1 MKRIFSLLLALV
13 MVLGLAALFP
23 PAQAKTGGKLV
34 ALTFDDGPG
43 PYTSR
48 LLDGLKERGIEVTF
62 FMVGS
67 SVSRYPEL
75 VKRMYQEGHQL
86 ANHSYDHP
94 DFTGLSDSEIRSQ
107 ISRTNALLDKAAG
120 AGSTYMVRAPYGSTN
135 SRVRSVVGAPL
146 TYWSVDPQDWKDRN
160 ATTVKNRVVSN
171 AHDGAIILLHDIH
184 STSVDGA
191 LAAIDVLLDEGYEF
205 VTVREMFRRRGVALE
220 NGVSYTRCSPT
231 GVDYGPVAEPVIS
244 SASVNGKLQITI
256 TAQEGTSIYY
266 SLENGTLN
274 QESKRYTGPFTV
286 EAPCTVWAVAAY
298 NMNGDRSKTVSKTF
312 SKMACEPPA
321 IQVTEEGILNLTRV
335 TPGTDLFYTLDG
347 TAATENSTQY
357 TGMVPIEPG
366 TEICACAG
374 GASFFTSA
382 TARATYSHLGNFFR
396 DVYMDQWYYP
406 YVDQAVHEGYM
417 LGTGFYEFAPTKPLT
432 RGQLITLLYR
442 YSGETVTQEELDA
455 CPFQD
460 LEKDRFYVEA
470 VCWAYAKGIVIGYDE
485 TTFGPDNSVKRQE
498 MCKIFGEFLSYRGKL
513 LPEGTGSAEQYT
525 DAAQIPQWAI
535 PYVESMTACGLILG
549 DKEGTFR
556 PGATAI
562 RAQAATLLV
571 RLSEL
576 EDTLPDAPTEPVPV
590 EPEPTQP
597 EEPAPVE
604 PEPSEP

>member
-48 LLDGLKERGIEVTF
+48 LLDGLKERGVEVTF

-205 VTVREMFRRRGVALE
+205 VTP
-220 NGVSYTRCSPT
+220 VSYTH
-231 GVDYGPVAEPVIS
+231 
-244 SASVNGKLQITI
+244 L
-256 TAQEGTSIYY
+256 
-266 SLENGTLN
+266 
-274 QESKRYTGPFTV
+274 
-286 EAPCTVWAVAAY
+286 
-298 NMNGDRSKTVSKTF
+298 
-312 SKMACEPPA
+312 
-321 IQVTEEGILNLTRV
+321 
-335 TPGTDLFYTLDG
+335 
-347 TAATENSTQY
+347 
-357 TGMVPIEPG
+357 
-366 TEICACAG
+366 
-374 GASFFTSA
+374 
-382 TARATYSHLGNFFR
+382 RA
-396 DVYMDQWYYP
+396 
-406 YVDQAVHEGYM
+406 HE
-417 LGTGFYEFAPTKPLT
+417 T
-432 RGQLITLLYR
+432 
-442 YSGETVTQEELDA
+442 
-455 CPFQD
+455 
-460 LEKDRFYVEA
+460 
-470 VCWAYAKGIVIGYDE
+470 
-485 TTFGPDNSVKRQE
+485 
-498 MCKIFGEFLSYRGKL
+498 
-513 LPEGTGSAEQYT
+513 
-525 DAAQIPQWAI
+525 
-535 PYVESMTACGLILG
+535 
-549 DKEGTFR
+549 
-556 PGATAI
+556 
-562 RAQAATLLV
+562 
-571 RLSEL
+571 
-576 EDTLPDAPTEPVPV
+576 
-590 EPEPTQP
+590 
-597 EEPAPVE
+597 
-604 PEPSEP
+604 